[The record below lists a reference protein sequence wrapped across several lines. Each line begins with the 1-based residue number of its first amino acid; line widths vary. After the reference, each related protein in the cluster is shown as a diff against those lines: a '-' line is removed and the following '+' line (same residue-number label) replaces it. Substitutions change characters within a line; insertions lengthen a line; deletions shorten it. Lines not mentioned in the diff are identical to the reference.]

1 MNGVYFQAISLME
14 YNGEDFKYKLSVRN
28 IVDDN
33 IKFYI
38 VVGDKIFKEIEIKD
52 IYQKYGVRVV
62 VENFVGVVRGIFQ
75 EVFGFLGMGG
85 KDGFLWKNFYNL

>member
-1 MNGVYFQAISLME
+1 ME

-52 IYQKYGVRVV
+52 IY
-62 VENFVGVVRGIFQ
+62 
-75 EVFGFLGMGG
+75 
-85 KDGFLWKNFYNL
+85 

>member
-75 EVFGFLGMGG
+75 EVFGYLGMGG
-85 KDGFLWKNFYNL
+85 KGGFYG

>member
-1 MNGVYFQAISLME
+1 ME
-14 YNGEDFKYKLSVRN
+14 YNGEDFKYKLGVRN

-52 IYQKYGVRVV
+52 IY
-62 VENFVGVVRGIFQ
+62 
-75 EVFGFLGMGG
+75 
-85 KDGFLWKNFYNL
+85 